1 MKHKWYINVS
11 DPSALHGII
20 KYSDFLFNLMPP
32 YDKLV
37 RDRIPEIIE
46 SNGRSCDTRI
56 VFGDEFYTYL
66 DRKLDEEV
74 SEFRHDRDLEE
85 LADIMEV
92 IYGLAEC
99 LGHTEQELNTL
110 RSKKKEERGG
120 FSRGIVLTNTT
131 D

>member
-1 MKHKWYINVS
+1 M
-11 DPSALHGII
+11 PS
-20 KYSDFLFNLMPP
+20 

-37 RDRIPEIIE
+37 RDRIPEIIG
-46 SNGRSCDTRI
+46 SQGRSCDTRI
-56 VFGDEFYTYL
+56 VFGDEFYAYL

-74 SEFRHDRDLEE
+74 SEFRRDRNLEE

-99 LGHTEQELNTL
+99 LGHTEIELNAL
-110 RSKKKEERGG
+110 RSRKRDERGG
-120 FSRGIVLTNTT
+120 FSRGIVLTGTG